1 MSRQP
6 PGFELFRRVIPYA
19 KGNSIKLGV
28 IFGLTLLGS
37 LVTALQPWPLKLI
50 VDHALAP
57 SGPAP
62 LSWFFGQ
69 ASGADAAVGLII
81 LAAAASLAL
90 FLVNS
95 ALDALLTHLGASLG
109 QRITYACATNLFDT
123 MCRLRTTF
131 LRRSSVG
138 DFLSRISV
146 DSRAVYTVLQGLLMS
161 PTKQVF
167 TLCMVAGFAWAMNPL
182 LTVLSLV
189 LAPVMALASR
199 RIGAQL
205 KQGSKAQREAQSK
218 VMAHVQRTL
227 SAMPVVQA
235 FGAESRNQTQFE
247 DLSNEAVTRGQRSV
261 LLMKSY
267 ESVNG
272 VLMTIST
279 AVVMYVGCQQVLAG
293 KLTVGGLLVFMTYL
307 QTIRT
312 SMVSLLGVYG
322 NLKVSEA
329 SIDRISEIVDSNE
342 VVDERAG
349 AIELRKLPEGVGE
362 ARFERVTV
370 GYEAGRPVLQ
380 DISLRARPGEVI
392 AFVGRTG
399 AGKSTLVSLLP
410 RFLDPWEGRVTLGGQ
425 DIRDLTLSSLRSQI
439 GFVLQDAFLLPLSV
453 ADNIAYGRPDAT
465 REEIVAAARAANA
478 DEFIRALPHGYDT
491 VLGERGAT
499 LSGGQGQRLSI
510 ARALLKDAP
519 ILILDEPTSALDAE
533 TEALLLSAL
542 KRLVAGRT
550 TFIIAHRLS
559 TIRHADQ
566 IILLDDGRAAERG
579 SHDELLLA
587 DGAYARFHRAQ
598 YASGNS
604 NGPAGVMP

>member
-1 MSRQP
+1 MSRGTP
-6 PGFELFRRVIPYA
+6 RFELFRRVVPYA
-19 KGNSIKLGV
+19 QGHWITLGG
-28 IFGLTLLGS
+28 ILCLTLLAA
-37 LVTALQPWPLKLI
+37 LATALQPWPLKLI
-50 VDHALAP
+50 VDYALDK
-57 SGPAP
+57 SGVSSP
-62 LSWFFGQ
+62 LPWLFGQ
-69 ASGADAAVGLII
+69 ASDDEVAIALIV

-90 FLVNS
+90 LLVNS
-95 ALDALLTHLGASLG
+95 ALDALLTYLGASLG
-109 QRITYACATNLFDT
+109 QRITYACATDLFDR
-123 MCRLRTTF
+123 MCRLRTTL
-131 LRRSSVG
+131 LRRGSVG
-138 DFLSRISV
+138 DFLSRIGT
-146 DSRAVYTVLQGLLMS
+146 DSRAVYTVLQGLLMG

-167 TLCMVAGFAWAMNPL
+167 TLCMVAGFAWAMNPM
-182 LTVLSLV
+182 LTVLSLA

-205 KQGSKAQREAQSK
+205 KQRSKAQREAQSK

-261 LLMKSY
+261 LLMKSF
-267 ESVNG
+267 ESLNG

-279 AVVMYVGCQQVLAG
+279 AVVVYVGCQHVLSG
-293 KLTVGGLLVFMTYL
+293 RLTVGGLLVFMTYL
-307 QTIRT
+307 HTIRT

-322 NLKVSEA
+322 NLKVSAA
-329 SIDRISEIVDSNE
+329 SIDRISQVLDSAE
-342 VVDERAG
+342 VVEERAG
-349 AIELRKLPEGVGE
+349 AVELRKLPESGVGE
-362 ARFERVTV
+362 IRFERVTV
-370 GYEAGRPVLQ
+370 GYEAGRPVLH

-410 RFLDPWEGRVTLGGQ
+410 RFLDPWEGRVMVGDQ

-439 GFVLQDAFLLPLSV
+439 GLVLQDAFLLPLSV

-465 REEIVAAARAANA
+465 REQIVAAARTANA
-478 DEFIRALPHGYDT
+478 DEFIRALPDGYDT

-499 LSGGQGQRLSI
+499 LSGGQSQRLSI

-566 IILLDDGRAAERG
+566 IILLDNGRIAERG

-587 DGAYARFHRAQ
+587 DGAYARFHRTQ
-598 YASGNS
+598 RLS
-604 NGPAGVMP
+604 GPAG